1 MIIFYG
7 LVGLLISE
15 REKELK
21 MTNALLE
28 AHITELQEKL
38 EKMNVQLQEREKVNT
53 LEKANLSREIIAFK
67 SKLSSTNAELQNI
80 VYEKT
85 EMKTVLDSCKG
96 TGIFLL
102 LLN

>member
-1 MIIFYG
+1 
-7 LVGLLISE
+7 
-15 REKELK
+15 

-38 EKMNVQLQEREKVNT
+38 EKLNVQLQEREKVNT

-67 SKLSSTNAELQNI
+67 GKLSSANAELQNI
-80 VYEKT
+80 VCEKS
-85 EMKTVLDSCKG
+85 EMKTVLNSCKG